1 MALVLA
7 VKMGLFLKDFS
18 KCLRQS
24 IAQFPFVLET
34 DFSFRGGLNRNRYK
48 DGQNFSQIGPMV
60 TEIWCCN
67 LGLSH
72 ITGKCLTFFNPL
84 FKSILVQKVW
94 QSDKIWTF
102 FWAGIIFRKIPMHHE
117 NFVTFNVINKYSFW
131 GLKVKQEIEKKQGRS
146 VHINTQSL
154 GQWYGTAWAA
164 QNSQN

>member
-48 DGQNFSQIGPMV
+48 DSQNFNQIGPMV
-60 TEIWCCN
+60 TEIWCCD

-72 ITGKCLTFFNPL
+72 ITGKCLTFLTPCSRAFWSKKCNNQTKFEL
-84 FKSILVQKVW
+84 FLEQASYLGKFPCTMKIL
-94 QSDKIWTF
+94 
-102 FWAGIIFRKIPMHHE
+102 
-117 NFVTFNVINKYSFW
+117 
-131 GLKVKQEIEKKQGRS
+131 
-146 VHINTQSL
+146 
-154 GQWYGTAWAA
+154 
-164 QNSQN
+164 

>member
-34 DFSFRGGLNRNRYK
+34 DFSFRGGLNRNGYK

-72 ITGKCLTFFNPL
+72 ITGKCLTFLP
-84 FKSILVQKVW
+84 LVQEHFGPKTVTIR
-94 QSDKIWTF
+94 QNLNF
-102 FWAGIIFRKIPMHHE
+102 F
-117 NFVTFNVINKYSFW
+117 
-131 GLKVKQEIEKKQGRS
+131 
-146 VHINTQSL
+146 
-154 GQWYGTAWAA
+154 
-164 QNSQN
+164 

>member
-1 MALVLA
+1 MTLISFKSGVNAEKFEVHSSYHLGSPRWVTSDALKVLTL
-7 VKMGLFLKDFS
+7 GRRIPP

-94 QSDKIWTF
+94 QSDKILTF
-102 FWAGIIFRKIPMHHE
+102 FEQASYLGKFPCTMKI
-117 NFVTFNVINKYSFW
+117 
-131 GLKVKQEIEKKQGRS
+131 L
-146 VHINTQSL
+146 
-154 GQWYGTAWAA
+154 
-164 QNSQN
+164 

>member
-1 MALVLA
+1 MALMLA

-34 DFSFRGGLNRNRYK
+34 DFSFRGGLNRTRYK

-84 FKSILVQKVW
+84 FKSILVQKV
-94 QSDKIWTF
+94 
-102 FWAGIIFRKIPMHHE
+102 
-117 NFVTFNVINKYSFW
+117 
-131 GLKVKQEIEKKQGRS
+131 
-146 VHINTQSL
+146 
-154 GQWYGTAWAA
+154 
-164 QNSQN
+164 